1 MDPIEKIVPLDWMMA
16 PATVAV
22 IEALT
27 ADGADA
33 RFVGGCVRDALLKLP
48 VKDID
53 IATSASPDHVE
64 GLFAQTIPVGK
75 AFGVVVVVMESGN
88 YEVTT
93 FRKEL
98 RLHRQL

>member
-1 MDPIEKIVPLDWMMA
+1 MSLQQRVDPHLLKGALAIVDRLHEDGH
-16 PATVAV
+16 
-22 IEALT
+22 EAYF
-27 ADGADA
+27 AGGA
-33 RFVGGCVRDALLKLP
+33 VRDLLLGKRI
-48 VKDID
+48 KDID